1 MKHGKIALS
10 ACLAVALASSW
21 GNFGGVGQDIV
32 SASVVAAREA
42 PASSWDE
49 FIGFWEED
57 LKGEARFT
65 VTPGDGAWY
74 GIEASWPHGANQV
87 EFWTMSA
94 YPAEEHVLRYTDCIH
109 YLLTFNGTVVERE
122 EILYENGS
130 GTVVMEGPKRL
141 RWFDDQDHKADDV
154 LYVPLRS
161 PLGGGL

>member
-1 MKHGKIALS
+1 MKCGKIALS
-10 ACLAVALASSW
+10 ACLAVALACSW
-21 GNFGGVGQDIV
+21 GSFGSVGQDMV
-32 SASVVAAREA
+32 PASVAAAREA

-94 YPAEEHVLRYTDCIH
+94 YPAEEHVPA
-109 YLLTFNGTVVERE
+109 
-122 EILYENGS
+122 LYGLHTLPPDLQRHSS
-130 GTVVMEGPKRL
+130 GTGRNTVRKWQRDSDHGRSQETKVV
-141 RWFDDQDHKADDV
+141 
-154 LYVPLRS
+154 
-161 PLGGGL
+161 